1 MEKRKTDPDSSNKM
15 SDWVKKALLTGV
27 GAVFMT
33 EEGIKNALSDLKMPK
48 NAVLAAV
55 AQADK
60 AKQEVASLIA
70 KEVRGFLDRIAVED
84 IIQKALAGQSVE
96 ITATIRFVDDKKVQ
110 KKAVKMTAKIKNDET

>member
-110 KKAVKMTAKIKNDET
+110 KKAVKMTAKIKKDEA

>member
-60 AKQEVASLIA
+60 AKQEIASLIA